1 MRGFCWLVL
10 LALLCGGCGGQY
22 ILTVPDQVA
31 PAGGEATTVVRLQ
44 RNDFFVLSLAVKKAA
59 VSFRVKDGTERA
71 AYTDD
76 LGYAGTT
83 VPVSQKP
90 GRYSMRVSHL
100 DYEGEE
106 IATEVPVYVWAKDAP
121 VVAVDFDCLP
131 RMGEKGA
138 TSAIQALKQLGEKAN
153 VLYFTR
159 ADSSH
164 HEWLHQELRAAGYP
178 DGPILLWRRQRWHIV
193 RTGRFRIPK
202 MVIEKRLVSQLRSL
216 REMFPGIKAGIC
228 RSTLAAKAFARADMT
243 VIIIGGADV
252 KLHQK
257 GSGKKPKI
265 IHRKKWASLRQKD
278 VL

>member
-1 MRGFCWLVL
+1 MRGFCGLVV

-31 PAGGEATTVVRLQ
+31 PAGGQATAVVRLQ

-59 VSFRVKDGTERA
+59 IRFRVKDGIERA
-71 AYTDD
+71 AYTDE

-83 VPVSQKP
+83 VPVSPGP

-106 IATEVPVYVWAKDAP
+106 IVADAPVYVWAKDAP

-131 RMGEKGA
+131 RMGDEGVS
-138 TSAIQALKQLGEKAN
+138 SAVQALKQLGEKAK
-153 VLYFTR
+153 VVYFTR
-159 ADSSH
+159 AANPH
-164 HEWLHQELRAAGYP
+164 HEWFHQELHAAGYP

-202 MVIEKRLVSQLRSL
+202 VVVEKRLVSQLRSL

-228 RSTLAAKAFARADMT
+228 RSALAAKAFAQADMT

-252 KLHQK
+252 KLPPRS
-257 GSGKKPKI
+257 SGKKLKI
-265 IHRKKWASLRQKD
+265 IHRKQWAGLRQKD